1 MGRFLAKFLY
11 GSQNYNLDTPESDK
25 DWKYVELPSFKEL
38 FEDRKL
44 GRQLNE
50 NEVVWDV
57 RQFYKQLMKA
67 NPNALE
73 LLFSKEIVWYDL
85 AFREVCERVRTHYVT
100 SLVRANWKNF
110 FAATKGMAYES
121 LRPGVTPKSVSRYL
135 YLYLFLDGVAQM
147 NGEMSEE
154 SWRSDFTELPRFVR
168 LSGFVKPS
176 SFLDMVDWDLF
187 CNVVEEEWDSE
198 NVLEMKSDFEQF
210 FQLALTYGGC

>member
-1 MGRFLAKFLY
+1 MGHFVGKFLY
-11 GSQNYNLDTPESDK
+11 GSQNYGLSTPESDK
-25 DWKYVELPSFKEL
+25 DYKWVEVPDWNEL
-38 FEDRKL
+38 FYRETL
-44 GRQLNE
+44 NRQMDE
-50 NEVVWDV
+50 NNSVWDL
-57 RQFYKQLMKA
+57 RDFCKNLMKA

-73 LLFSKEIVWYDL
+73 LLFSKEVVWYDL
-85 AFREVCERVRTHYVT
+85 AFRELCERVRTHYVT

-135 YLYLFLDGVAQM
+135 YLYLFLDGVAQK

-154 SWRSDFTELPRFVR
+154 SWRNDFTELPRFVR

-176 SFLDMVDWDLF
+176 SFLDVVDWDLF
-187 CNVVEEEWDSE
+187 RNVVEEEWDSD
-198 NVLEMKSDFEQF
+198 NVLEMKNEFEQF

>member
-1 MGRFLAKFLY
+1 MGRYLAKFLY

-25 DWKYVELPSFKEL
+25 DWKYVELPSFSEL
-38 FEDRKL
+38 FADVKL
-44 GRQLNE
+44 GRKLNDH
-50 NEVVWDV
+50 EVVWDV

-73 LLFSKEIVWYDL
+73 LLFSKEVVWYDYNFKTL
-85 AFREVCERVRTHYVT
+85 CDRAKEKYVSSVVRT
-100 SLVRANWKNF
+100 NWKNF
-110 FAATKGMAYES
+110 FAATKGMAHES

-135 YLYLFLDGVAQM
+135 YLYLFLDGVAQK

-154 SWRSDFTELPRFVR
+154 SWRNNFTELPRFVR

-176 SFLDMVDWDLF
+176 AFLDVVDWDLF
-187 CNVVEEEWDSE
+187 RNVVEEKWDKE
-198 NVLEMKSDFEQF
+198 NVLKMKEEFEQF